1 MDQDEAERRADEL
14 LAAERQVNA
23 LERGRAVPF
32 LIRGADSRRLTRQ
45 REWELFRQ
53 ARRDVFATPATSVAI
68 VLAPIA
74 LGCLFAL
81 FAHHPISTSYVVAW
95 LIALAIPFGLTLL
108 HMRRALA
115 KLARGES

>member
-1 MDQDEAERRADEL
+1 MDQDEPERRADEL

-23 LERGRAVPF
+23 RERGRAVPF
-32 LIRGADSRRLTRQ
+32 LLRSADSRRLTRQ

-53 ARRDVFATPATSVAI
+53 ARTDVFATPATSLAI

-74 LGCLFAL
+74 LGCFFAL
-81 FAHHPISTSYVVAW
+81 FAHHPISAFYVLAW
-95 LIALAIPFGLTLL
+95 LIALAIPFGLYVL
-108 HMRRALA
+108 HVRRALA